1 MRAAFL
7 QQPRSAYLAA
17 LTLATLSTLFLFVV
31 SLGVGIIGADGDPAN
46 LLYLSVIALGVVG
59 SIVARF
65 RSEAMVV
72 VLAAMALV
80 QTGIGFYAIV
90 AGLGRPYSGA
100 LELLGLTGLFVALFL
115 TAAWLFR
122 QAARSTTATHA

>member
-46 LLYLSVIALGVVG
+46 LLYLSVTALGVVG
-59 SIVARF
+59 SIVARL

-80 QTGIGFYAIV
+80 QAGIGLYAIV

-122 QAARSTTATHA
+122 QATRPMPHD

>member
-80 QTGIGFYAIV
+80 QAGIGLYAIV

-100 LELLGLTGLFVALFL
+100 LELIGLTVLFVALFL